1 MTASLIPPSRPATAS
16 SSSSSSPSSNE
27 YEHHLDLMSPIKKQQ
42 HLPSAGPSTSS
53 IVSNTAHADAV
64 SKSQNRTRVTVLAM
78 VIVTELI
85 VQVLSA
91 AMVPFFPDYA
101 EKHLNANST
110 IVGVIFALYPLSL
123 FMTSLLVGM
132 VSARF
137 GRVLVYMTG
146 LVLLGGGTVGFGF
159 CTTLTSIMI
168 MRVVQGIG
176 GGCINVAGMALLL
189 QVSTNI
195 ERDVGLD
202 QAAIGLGY
210 IVSCLNG

>member
-1 MTASLIPPSRPATAS
+1 M
-16 SSSSSSPSSNE
+16 
-27 YEHHLDLMSPIKKQQ
+27 
-42 HLPSAGPSTSS
+42 
-53 IVSNTAHADAV
+53 
-64 SKSQNRTRVTVLAM
+64 RVTVLAM

-85 VQVLSA
+85 VQILSA
-91 AMVPFFPDYA
+91 AMVPFFPDFA
-101 EKHLNANST
+101 EKHLGANST
-110 IVGVIFALYPLSL
+110 VVGVIFSLYPLSL
-123 FMTSLLVGM
+123 FLTSLVVGM

-137 GRVLVYMTG
+137 GRVFVFTVG

-159 CTTLTSIMI
+159 CRDLTSIMLV
-168 MRVVQGIG
+168 RVVQGVG

-210 IVSCLNG
+210 IVSACIWGVMLDGYSLKERLSFYFFGLLLCCLYCVLAGIPQPSSFSPLPLTLSTKTHTSPHLYLSFNASHHLN

>member
-1 MTASLIPPSRPATAS
+1 M
-16 SSSSSSPSSNE
+16 
-27 YEHHLDLMSPIKKQQ
+27 
-42 HLPSAGPSTSS
+42 
-53 IVSNTAHADAV
+53 
-64 SKSQNRTRVTVLAM
+64 RVTVLAM

-85 VQVLSA
+85 VQILSA
-91 AMVPFFPDYA
+91 AMVPFFPDFA
-101 EKHLNANST
+101 EKHLGANST
-110 IVGVIFALYPLSL
+110 VVGVIFSLYPLSL
-123 FMTSLLVGM
+123 FLTSLVVGM

-137 GRVLVYMTG
+137 GRVFVFTVG

-159 CTTLTSIMI
+159 CRDLTSIMLV
-168 MRVVQGIG
+168 RVVQGVG

-210 IVSCLNG
+210 IVSACIWGVMLDVCSLKERLSFIFSDCFCAVYIVSSQAYRSLHPSLLFPLPSRPKLTPPLTYTSLLTHPTT

>member
-1 MTASLIPPSRPATAS
+1 MTARPIPLPPPATAS
-16 SSSSSSPSSNE
+16 SSSASSSPSSTTDP
-27 YEHHLDLMSPIKKQQ
+27 EHHLVDLMSPIKKQQ
-42 HLPSAGPSTSS
+42 HLPSSSSNYSSPSSS
-53 IVSNTAHADAV
+53 FDATTTAAA
-64 SKSQNRTRVTVLAM
+64 KSQNRTRITVLAM

-101 EKHLNANST
+101 EKHLGANST
-110 IVGVIFALYPLSL
+110 IVGLIFSLYPLSL
-123 FMTSLLVGM
+123 FLTSLVIGV

-137 GRVLVYMTG
+137 GRVFVYTMG

-159 CTTLTSIMI
+159 CRDLTSIML
-168 MRVVQGIG
+168 MRVVQGVG

-210 IVSCLNG
+210 IVS